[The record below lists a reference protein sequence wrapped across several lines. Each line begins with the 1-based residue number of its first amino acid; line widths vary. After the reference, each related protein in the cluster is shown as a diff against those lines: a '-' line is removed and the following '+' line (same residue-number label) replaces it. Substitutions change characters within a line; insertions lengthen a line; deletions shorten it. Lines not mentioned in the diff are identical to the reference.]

1 MGQLSRSVHSGHD
14 AVGGQRAHAVVLG
27 AGMAGLLA
35 ARVLASHF
43 ERVTVVDRDRFP
55 DRPAFRRG
63 VPQSRHLHVLLGR
76 GLECLEQLFPGFE
89 AELVAAGAPVVEGSE
104 SLWLNAAGWCRR
116 YRSPIRLLGASRELI
131 EWQARTRVTAL
142 ANVQVL
148 EGCEAVGLLADRG
161 RDAVTGVRLRP
172 HSRRA
177 EVTDPEAEVSADFVV
192 DASGRSSRA
201 PQWLAALGY
210 QQPTLTRINSLLGYA
225 SRQYRIPAGFQADWR
240 MLVINAK
247 PPSNPR
253 AGAVVPIEG
262 DRWMVALIGAGRDY
276 PPTDDAGFLEFAR
289 GLRSLLLYETIKDAE
304 PLSPIHSYRN
314 TDNQRRH
321 FERLRHWPDRF
332 VVIGDASCAFNP
344 IYAQGMTVTAM
355 TAVTLDHVLAKHR
368 RRPGADASGL
378 ARQAQ
383 QQVARTNAGAWTMA
397 TTEDLRYPWTEGAR
411 PDLPTRI
418 MHRYADRVL
427 EVANGNPGVNTAF
440 VNVIN
445 LRHPPTTLL
454 RPRVLLPV
462 LARHRAPPLTSPPTT
477 RHESTA

>member
-1 MGQLSRSVHSGHD
+1 MCSWAAASNAWSSCFPASRRSWS
-14 AVGGQRAHAVVLG
+14 
-27 AGMAGLLA
+27 
-35 ARVLASHF
+35 
-43 ERVTVVDRDRFP
+43 
-55 DRPAFRRG
+55 RPAPRWWRIRK
-63 VPQSRHLHVLLGR
+63 PL
-76 GLECLEQLFPGFE
+76 
-89 AELVAAGAPVVEGSE
+89 
-104 SLWLNAAGWCRR
+104 LNAAGWCRR

-289 GLRSLLLYETIKDAE
+289 ACA
-304 PLSPIHSYRN
+304 
-314 TDNQRRH
+314 
-321 FERLRHWPDRF
+321 
-332 VVIGDASCAFNP
+332 ASCSTRP
-344 IYAQGMTVTAM
+344 SRTPSHCRRSTA
-355 TAVTLDHVLAKHR
+355 TAT
-368 RRPGADASGL
+368 
-378 ARQAQ
+378 
-383 QQVARTNAGAWTMA
+383 
-397 TTEDLRYPWTEGAR
+397 
-411 PDLPTRI
+411 
-418 MHRYADRVL
+418 
-427 EVANGNPGVNTAF
+427 
-440 VNVIN
+440 
-445 LRHPPTTLL
+445 PTTSDATSNGCATG
-454 RPRVLLPV
+454 RTGSWSSATPAAPSTRSTPR
-462 LARHRAPPLTSPPTT
+462 A
-477 RHESTA
+477 